1 MKYYSKEKDTE
12 EACGSLIND
21 VMVPLQF
28 GRQCR
33 NSGEFTA
40 EKETKGGNLLRWR
53 NQKVNEVQI
62 WSSAQ
67 AERELWRRKQSLTR
81 TFKDLETLKDNQVI
95 VSITNAAGRT
105 MPKTV
110 MAKIDTKATDIS
122 DQMVEAQTPMA
133 EANMEGKDTCYRLQ
147 IWEVPKGSDRRKIIM
162 EEVTNLTKQA
172 ERYPGQVY
180 LIDSI
185 PAKLKKE
192 VMEALMLVNN
202 AHFTKELWSFIKAFE
217 QPPPRPKVEAKA
229 TATKLNTG
237 AGKKHQQRGRRTNRR
252 RGRKCDT
259 E

>member
-1 MKYYSKEKDTE
+1 MKYYYKEKDTE
-12 EACGSLIND
+12 EACGSLISN
-21 VMVPLQF
+21 VIVPLQF

-40 EKETKGGNLLRWR
+40 EKEAKGGNLLRWR
-53 NQKVNEVQI
+53 NQKANEVQI
-62 WSSAQ
+62 WSSSQ
-67 AERELWRRKQSLTR
+67 AERERWRREQSLTR
-81 TFKDLETLKDNQVI
+81 TFKDLETLKENEVI
-95 VSITNAAGRT
+95 VSITNAAGKV
-105 MPKTV
+105 MPKTA
-110 MAKIDTKATDIS
+110 MARIDINATDIS
-122 DQMVEAQTPMA
+122 DQMAEVQTPMV
-133 EANMEGKDTCYRLQ
+133 EANMEGKGTCYRLQ

-172 ERYPGQVY
+172 ERHPGQVY
-180 LIDSI
+180 LIDNI

-202 AHFTKELWSFIKAFE
+202 VHFTKELWNFIKTFE
-217 QPPPRPKVEAKA
+217 QPSPRPKVEAKA
-229 TATKLNTG
+229 AATRLNTG